1 MSSTRLITIV
11 VLASLSLNALSQS
24 HDLQNALE
32 KLGKQNNA
40 IADSSQ
46 NPQLNNMKGEVT
58 LHADSSIVRLERNNR
73 GFKETKGYRIQILIG
88 SIENV
93 KTERNKYLSLG
104 MPYSAYM
111 KQVVPEYSLQI
122 GDFRSKIEVE
132 KHLQIVKEHY
142 PKAFVVID
150 NIEPARYTFKK

>member
-104 MPYSAYM
+104 LPYSAYM